1 MDGVSDS
8 ECTIASA
15 ISAQHQRRIVRN
27 DDSRRFDGGGSS
39 CMWIYNASAGK
50 GALVNRP
57 CDSKGERSC
66 MNYILVRK
74 K

>member
-1 MDGVSDS
+1 MAR
-8 ECTIASA
+8 IA
-15 ISAQHQRRIVRN
+15 QKLGGYN
-27 DDSRRFDGGGSS
+27 MTRFDGGGSS
-39 CMWIYNASAGK
+39 CMWVYNASAGK
-50 GALVNRP
+50 GSLVNRP